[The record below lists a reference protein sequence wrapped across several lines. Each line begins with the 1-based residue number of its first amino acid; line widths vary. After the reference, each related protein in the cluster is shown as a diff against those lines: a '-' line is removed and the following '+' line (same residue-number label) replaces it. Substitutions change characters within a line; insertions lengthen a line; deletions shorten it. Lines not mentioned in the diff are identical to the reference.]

1 MDTERQPQ
9 LTLGETALAQCK
21 TCALSQQSF
30 LLQGGAGSGKT
41 ELLKELLLFLSK
53 ATPESRVIC
62 ITHTNAAVN
71 EIRSRTGDVYPV
83 LTIHAFLH
91 ELIKDYK
98 KNIHTVIP
106 ELFYIPSVEQIPKAG
121 NISEAN
127 YKKSEY
133 ENYQKIFEQYA
144 KRLYAVDRTTVE
156 KVMGKREYDKAPA
169 AYRDALNQRIGE
181 LNQRIAVAVS
191 EKDYHIIKY
200 SNTKFDSLSNLTY
213 GHDGLLRLFHLLIIK
228 YPLLAKII
236 SDRFDYIFI
245 DEYQDT
251 DRNVIQHLID
261 ISRKS
266 QLTLGLFGDSMQSIY
281 HEGIRNVDTYIQENV
296 FVPIPKPDNYRCA
309 YEIIDTLNP
318 LRADG
323 LTQKVALK
331 KDEKGELE
339 AEETRHGIVKVFY
352 SVTAKKPGAFSSAE
366 EKTVHQRRVDRLIQ
380 AAKELSPD
388 AKVLML
394 TNKAIAE
401 KNGFQNLYRVFDNR
415 YTADVNEH
423 IETFLTEIQALTLA
437 SLCIA
442 YENQDYNAL
451 IEAVKTGGYVI
462 RTLEDKM
469 CLHNVINAL
478 ITDTS
483 LSVLQALRLAEANR
497 IIRISENSHAV
508 FGRMRD
514 IITRL
519 DWDEKFQLFKR
530 LYAEG
535 NNTYNRM
542 CKRLEQDNLPIHINS
557 TEVFEDLERELKQE
571 SFAHAVSSNEFKF
584 SEVLKYGKYL
594 NEETE
599 YITMHKTKGTSI
611 DSVVV
616 VMEEFYWSQYKFSSI
631 YSSQC
636 DPKAERASNSRKL
649 IYVACSRARKFLAIV
664 RILEIT
670 EVEDFLK
677 YFPTAEEFPIEE

>member
-1 MDTERQPQ
+1 MRDLCLVPTKFFAPGRCGKRKNGIVERATSV
-9 LTLGETALAQCK
+9 LF
-21 TCALSQQSF
+21 QSRPRIEGH
-30 LLQGGAGSGKT
+30 LY
-41 ELLKELLLFLSK
+41 
-53 ATPESRVIC
+53 
-62 ITHTNAAVN
+62 HTYNAAVN

-83 LTIHAFLH
+83 LTIRAFLH

-106 ELFYIPSVEQIPKAG
+106 ELFYIPSVEQIPKTG

-156 KVMGKREYDKAPA
+156 KVIGKREYDKDPA

-191 EKDYHIIKY
+191 EKDYHVIKY
-200 SNTKFDSLSNLTY
+200 SNTKFDSMSNLTY
-213 GHDGLLRLFHLLIIK
+213 GHDGLLRLFHLLMIK

-281 HEGIRNVDTYIQENV
+281 HEGIRDVDAYIQENV
-296 FVPIPKPDNYRCA
+296 LVPIPKPDNYRCA

-331 KDEKGELE
+331 KDKKGELE

-352 SVTAKKPGAFSSAE
+352 SVTAKKPGAFSPAE
-366 EKTVHQRRVDRLIQ
+366 EKTVHQRQVDRLIQ
-380 AAKELSPD
+380 KAKELSPD

-401 KNGFQNLYRVFDNR
+401 KNGFQNLYKVFDDR

-469 CLHNVINAL
+469 CLHNVMNAL

-483 LSVLQALRLAEANR
+483 LSVLR
-497 IIRISENSHAV
+497 H
-508 FGRMRD
+508 
-514 IITRL
+514 
-519 DWDEKFQLFKR
+519 
-530 LYAEG
+530 
-535 NNTYNRM
+535 
-542 CKRLEQDNLPIHINS
+542 
-557 TEVFEDLERELKQE
+557 
-571 SFAHAVSSNEFKF
+571 
-584 SEVLKYGKYL
+584 
-594 NEETE
+594 
-599 YITMHKTKGTSI
+599 
-611 DSVVV
+611 
-616 VMEEFYWSQYKFSSI
+616 
-631 YSSQC
+631 
-636 DPKAERASNSRKL
+636 
-649 IYVACSRARKFLAIV
+649 
-664 RILEIT
+664 
-670 EVEDFLK
+670 
-677 YFPTAEEFPIEE
+677 

>member
-1 MDTERQPQ
+1 
-9 LTLGETALAQCK
+9 
-21 TCALSQQSF
+21 
-30 LLQGGAGSGKT
+30 
-41 ELLKELLLFLSK
+41 
-53 ATPESRVIC
+53 
-62 ITHTNAAVN
+62 
-71 EIRSRTGDVYPV
+71 
-83 LTIHAFLH
+83 
-91 ELIKDYK
+91 
-98 KNIHTVIP
+98 
-106 ELFYIPSVEQIPKAG
+106 
-121 NISEAN
+121 
-127 YKKSEY
+127 
-133 ENYQKIFEQYA
+133 
-144 KRLYAVDRTTVE
+144 
-156 KVMGKREYDKAPA
+156 
-169 AYRDALNQRIGE
+169 
-181 LNQRIAVAVS
+181 
-191 EKDYHIIKY
+191 
-200 SNTKFDSLSNLTY
+200 
-213 GHDGLLRLFHLLIIK
+213 
-228 YPLLAKII
+228 
-236 SDRFDYIFI
+236 
-245 DEYQDT
+245 
-251 DRNVIQHLID
+251 
-261 ISRKS
+261 
-266 QLTLGLFGDSMQSIY
+266 
-281 HEGIRNVDTYIQENV
+281 
-296 FVPIPKPDNYRCA
+296 
-309 YEIIDTLNP
+309 
-318 LRADG
+318 
-323 LTQKVALK
+323 
-331 KDEKGELE
+331 
-339 AEETRHGIVKVFY
+339 
-352 SVTAKKPGAFSSAE
+352 
-366 EKTVHQRRVDRLIQ
+366 
-380 AAKELSPD
+380 
-388 AKVLML
+388 
-394 TNKAIAE
+394 
-401 KNGFQNLYRVFDNR
+401 
-415 YTADVNEH
+415 
-423 IETFLTEIQALTLA
+423 
-437 SLCIA
+437 
-442 YENQDYNAL
+442 
-451 IEAVKTGGYVI
+451 
-462 RTLEDKM
+462 M
-469 CLHNVINAL
+469 CLHNVMNAL

-519 DWDEKFQLFKR
+519 DLDEKFQLFKR